1 MITRRDIPPGSL
13 VCFKANRAAEIA
25 RRLGLNVSDVRQ
37 IGVLVA
43 FDHFGRVNPDKGD
56 PLVLWA
62 GEKKPARMAGSALE
76 IVS

>member
-1 MITRRDIPPGSL
+1 MITRHDIPPGSL
-13 VCFKANRAAEIA
+13 VRFNASIRDGDSPRSSA
-25 RRLGLNVSDVRQ
+25 
-37 IGVLVA
+37 IGILIA

-62 GEKKPARMAGSALE
+62 GEKKPARMAGAAFE